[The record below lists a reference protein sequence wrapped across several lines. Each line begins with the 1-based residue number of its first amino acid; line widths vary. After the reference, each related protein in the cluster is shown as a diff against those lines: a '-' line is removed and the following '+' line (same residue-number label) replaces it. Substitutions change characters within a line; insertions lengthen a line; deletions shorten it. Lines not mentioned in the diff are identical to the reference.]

1 MAGKTNCDLCG
12 HYAYDEEDEC
22 YYCDMNLDEDDMMK
36 FLIDINDK
44 ILIVVK
50 EALREDDDGEEWSKE
65 DEDEL
70 CQIML
75 KVEYLI
81 FYSLYKE
88 IK

>member
-1 MAGKTNCDLCG
+1 
-12 HYAYDEEDEC
+12 
-22 YYCDMNLDEDDMMK
+22 MMK